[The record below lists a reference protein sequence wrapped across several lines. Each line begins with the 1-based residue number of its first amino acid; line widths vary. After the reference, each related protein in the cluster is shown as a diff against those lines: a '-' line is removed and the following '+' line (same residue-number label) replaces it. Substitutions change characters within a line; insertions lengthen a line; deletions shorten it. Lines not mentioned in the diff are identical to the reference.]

1 MTQYG
6 IINGKNQFK
15 GRIVNNPSV
24 LTTCHKEIIDAVP
37 IDLDPNLFYKG
48 LPIIEYDG
56 TTLTRK
62 FTIVPN
68 PKAKDYLLRILE
80 QKFKDSHSTDTTS
93 FYSSID
99 FYIVIKEAEAFLEES
114 LSTNRIPV
122 AGEFELIDLL
132 TEEGQCPLS
141 TVQKLLKEYELKK
154 SLLTNKIKKFIK
166 IKKLIKEE
174 EDIFL
179 LEKTIKNITFL

>member
-1 MTQYG
+1 M
-6 IINGKNQFK
+6 
-15 GRIVNNPSV
+15 
-24 LTTCHKEIIDAVP
+24 
-37 IDLDPNLFYKG
+37 
-48 LPIIEYDG
+48 
-56 TTLTRK
+56 
-62 FTIVPN
+62 
-68 PKAKDYLLRILE
+68 RILE